1 MFEKVGVPVL
11 GIVENMSYFHCPHCG
26 ERTDI
31 FSSGGGQRLAT
42 ELGLPLLASIPLQE
56 RVQELCEAGMP
67 VVLAEPETAV
77 ARAFAGLAAEVL
89 ERTANTSVRLPIVAS

>member
-1 MFEKVGVPVL
+1 
-11 GIVENMSYFHCPHCG
+11 
-26 ERTDI
+26 
-31 FSSGGGQRLAT
+31 
-42 ELGLPLLASIPLQE
+42 LASIPLQE